1 MRNVGARSVK
11 ESSAG
16 KFLAGVDGSLSFN
29 HEQNMNFVWGVWLSC
44 ASQIAPE
51 ETIDAQK
58 LFSHAKKQLGIG
70 HFIACLT

>member
-29 HEQNMNFVWGVWLSC
+29 HEQNMNFVWGVWFTC
-44 ASQIAPE
+44 ASQMAP

-58 LFSHAKKQLGIG
+58 LFSHAKKPLGIG